1 MSATRMISVLV
12 LCALSASLGAQNSIV
27 NNVPAVIGFVD
38 LSTNGGTQLTGVGP
52 DSEHNIVTTIGNPL
66 CPAGNVRI
74 SNNGVVIP
82 GITAG
87 EIGGGNVAFPT
98 SFPFFLPLSIPALP
112 AILVYWDD
120 LHTPTGITFIPFAQI
135 WWKEDAVVL
144 YIMWKGEYHFGGL
157 ANGQTITFEL
167 QVFGSPG
174 FEKPW
179 IQMLYPDTTF
189 GGTMAANNH
198 GLSATVGYLGGGGF
212 QNVAGWS
219 FNTASVPDGT
229 VLSIRPHMSLT
240 QSSPSGPGS
249 IRLNVNL
256 GPPNSPYF
264 LALTGFAGAFP
275 NGWLYG
281 LDIPFVELMGQLEAG
296 FPFNGTLDTFGN
308 LVVGPFVGLP
318 SGLTLYSIAFAGL
331 PGTIGPVMRSQ
342 AVAHTIP

>member
-12 LCALSASLGAQNSIV
+12 LCALSASLGAQNTIV
-27 NNVPAVIGFVD
+27 NNVLPVIGFVD
-38 LSTNGGTQLTGVGP
+38 LSTNGGTQITSVAP

-87 EIGGGNVAFPT
+87 DIGGTNSAFPT
-98 SFPFFLPLSIPALP
+98 FFPFITSFPGLP
-112 AILVYWDD
+112 AILVYWDA
-120 LHTPTGITFIPFAQI
+120 LTTPTGITFVPFAQI
-135 WWKEDAVVL
+135 WWKEDDGVL
-144 YIMWKGEYHFGGL
+144 YIMWKGEYHLGGIGTGL
-157 ANGQTITFEL
+157 TITFEL

-189 GGTMAANNH
+189 GGSQAANNH
-198 GLSATVGYLGGGGF
+198 GASATVGYLGGGGF
-212 QNVAGWS
+212 QNIAAWS

-229 VLSIRPHMSLT
+229 VLSIFPHMSLAM
-240 QSSPSGPGS
+240 SSPLGPGS
-249 IRLNVNL
+249 IRFNINL
-256 GPPNSPYF
+256 APPNGPYF

-281 LDIPFVELMGQLEAG
+281 LDIPFGELMGQLQAG
-296 FPFNGTLDTFGN
+296 FPFNGTIDNFGT
-308 LVVGPFVGLP
+308 LTIGPFVGLP

-331 PGTIGPVMRSQ
+331 TGGIGPVMRSQ
-342 AVAHTIP
+342 AIAHTIP